1 MYSAKIYSTELSS
14 AKLNVPKS
22 ETEGSGISNGSD
34 DLDETATAKTDD
46 WRTPLV
52 CYLENPDHVIYTK
65 VQWQALKYVLLY
77 HDFYHQL
84 SMVCY

>member
-22 ETEGSGISNGSD
+22 ETEGSGISSGSD
-34 DLDETATAKTDD
+34 DLDETATAETDD

-52 CYLENPDHVIYTK
+52 CYFI
-65 VQWQALKYVLLY
+65 
-77 HDFYHQL
+77 
-84 SMVCY
+84 